1 MSLFVKRITFFSEP
15 MAHERVNL
23 MIYSLSL
30 KNLMK
35 VYNY

>member
-23 MIYSLSL
+23 MIYGWSL
-30 KNLMK
+30 KILMK
-35 VYNY
+35 VCNY